1 MDVTIPALQNKHRY
15 TQLDSL
21 RGLAA
26 FCVFFSHY
34 FLIFKIPD
42 SWVLGIRA
50 TPLGILINGN
60 SAVMFFFVLSGFV
73 LSLPFVGG
81 KKQLNLAEFY
91 IKRFFRIYPA
101 FIVAIAFAIGLKMF
115 LYNREGAEYFT
126 SWLSS
131 FWSWGWNSDSKTEI
145 LKTFMLI
152 GPNFNNDFI
161 DPVIWSLVVEMKMS
175 LLLPFFI
182 FIASRSNIYINFL
195 AFFITLSIVYGHQAG
210 YLYVFYLGILMAKY
224 KDALISKIKSLN
236 THIVFALLIIS
247 LLLYNINFEFFKP
260 YGGTVHTFGYFW
272 RGALTSL
279 GSCVIILIA
288 ISRNKVAECLKGSI
302 FTFVGN
308 TSYSFYLLHLPIL
321 ITLCSLFASVSLAG
335 YLLIFILTFIFAI
348 ILSLLSYQFIEQP
361 FQRVAVVLSKGLKF
375 RKENALDSANR
386 MK

>member
-1 MDVTIPALQNKHRY
+1 MDVTSPVLQNKHRY

-42 SWVLGIRA
+42 NWILIIRA

-81 KKQLNLAEFY
+81 QKQLNLAEFY

-101 FIVAIAFAIGLKMF
+101 FIGAIAFAIALKMF
-115 LYNREGAEYFT
+115 LYDREGAGHFT
-126 SWLSS
+126 PWLGS
-131 FWSWGWNSDSKTEI
+131 FWTWGWNSLSKAEI
-145 LKTFMLI
+145 VKTFILI
-152 GPNFNNDFI
+152 GPTFNNDFI

-175 LLLPFFI
+175 LLLPLFI
-182 FIASRSNIYINFL
+182 FITSRSNVYVNVL
-195 AFFITLSIVYGHQAG
+195 AFFITLFIVYGHQAG

-224 KDALISKIKSLN
+224 KDVVIAKMKSLN
-236 THIVFALLIIS
+236 TTIVFALLVVS

-260 YGGTVHTFGYFW
+260 YGDTVHTFGYFW
-272 RGALTSL
+272 RGALTAL

-288 ISRNKVAECLKGSI
+288 ISRNKIAESLKGQTL
-302 FTFVGN
+302 TFVGN
-308 TSYSFYLLHLPIL
+308 ISYSFYLLHLPIL
-321 ITLCSLFASVSLAG
+321 ITLCSLLASGSLVS
-335 YLLIFILTFIFAI
+335 YVMIFLLTFVSAVL
-348 ILSLLSYQFIEQP
+348 LSLLSFQFIEQP
-361 FQRVAVVLSKGLKF
+361 FQRMAIVISKSLNF
-375 RKENALDSANR
+375 RKKNAPDPVNQ
-386 MK
+386 MN